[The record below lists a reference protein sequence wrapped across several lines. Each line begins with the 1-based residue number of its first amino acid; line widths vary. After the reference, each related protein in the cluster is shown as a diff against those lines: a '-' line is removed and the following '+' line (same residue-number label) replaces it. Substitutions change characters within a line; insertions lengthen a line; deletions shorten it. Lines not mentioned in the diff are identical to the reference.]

1 MAVNPI
7 SVEITE
13 SVTSVEASTT
23 STSLSLTNQVTEVN
37 AYNLALPTVTDN
49 AASIAVDAY
58 GSVTATNVQD
68 AIEQLADQNFR
79 QAAAPTGATVS
90 EGDTWYDTDDDE
102 FKVYREISTGVFAW
116 APIMIGTPPGDSD
129 IVDAGAF

>member
-1 MAVNPI
+1 MAI
-7 SVEITE
+7 SISITE
-13 SVTSVEASTT
+13 SSTSVVASGTATTLEVFNTSIPSITSEASGI
-23 STSLSLTNQVTEVN
+23 SSE
-37 AYNLALPTVTDN
+37 
-49 AASIAVDAY
+49 AY
-58 GSVTATNVQD
+58 GSVTATNVQG
-68 AIEQLADQNFR
+68 AIQQLADQSFR

-129 IVDAGAF
+129 IVDAGAFQLIE

>member
-1 MAVNPI
+1 MAIAI
-7 SVEITE
+7 SITE
-13 SVTSVEASTT
+13 SSTSVTASGTATTLEVFNTAIPSITSEASA
-23 STSLSLTNQVTEVN
+23 V
-37 AYNLALPTVTDN
+37 
-49 AASIAVDAY
+49 ASVAY
-58 GSVTATNVQD
+58 GSVTATTVQG
-68 AIEQLADQNFR
+68 AIEQLADQSFR

>member
-1 MAVNPI
+1 MAIEVT
-7 SVEITE
+7 ITE
-13 SVTSVEASTT
+13 STTSVTASGLATTLQVYNTAIPSITSEASEIG
-23 STSLSLTNQVTEVN
+23 LT
-37 AYNLALPTVTDN
+37 
-49 AASIAVDAY
+49 AY
-58 GSVTATNVQD
+58 GSVTATNVQA
-68 AIEQLADQNFR
+68 AIEQLADQDFR

>member
-1 MAVNPI
+1 MAI
-7 SVEITE
+7 ELTITE
-13 SVTSVEASTT
+13 ATTSVVASGLATTLQVYNTSLPLIQNEASGVTS
-23 STSLSLTNQVTEVN
+23 Q
-37 AYNLALPTVTDN
+37 
-49 AASIAVDAY
+49 AY
-58 GSVTATNVQD
+58 GSVTATTVQG

>member
-1 MAVNPI
+1 MPSPI
-7 SVEITE
+7 SISITE
-13 SVTSVEASTT
+13 TITSVEATGSTT
-23 STSLSLTNQVTEVN
+23 SLTVSPTITEVN

-49 AASIAVDAY
+49 ATSIPSNAY
-58 GSVTATNVQD
+58 GPITATNVQG

-102 FKVYREISTGVFAW
+102 FKVYRETSTGVFQW
-116 APIMIGTPPGDSD
+116 VPIMLGTPPGDSD

>member
-1 MAVNPI
+1 MAT
-7 SVEITE
+7 SVDITE
-13 SVTSVEASTT
+13 AVTSITATGTNTSIAITDRTSSVT
-23 STSLSLTNQVTEVN
+23 
-37 AYNLALPTVTDN
+37 AYNLALPTVTDT
-49 AASIAVDAY
+49 ATSIPSSAY
-58 GSVTATNVQD
+58 GPITATNVQG

-102 FKVYREISTGVFAW
+102 FKVYRETSTGVFQW
-116 APIMIGTPPGDSD
+116 VPIMLGTPPGDSD

>member
-1 MAVNPI
+1 MSI
-7 SVEITE
+7 SIEITE
-13 SVTSVEASTT
+13 ASTSVLASGTATTLEVFNTSIPSVALTASTVTS
-23 STSLSLTNQVTEVN
+23 
-37 AYNLALPTVTDN
+37 
-49 AASIAVDAY
+49 DAY
-58 GSVTATNVQD
+58 GSITATNIQD
-68 AIEQLADQNFR
+68 AIEQLADQSFR

-116 APIMIGTPPGDSD
+116 APIIIGTPPGDSD